1 MNSYL
6 ESPSHSVTLDLSWAR
21 AVGYSHVGKVRSTN
35 EDRFLLNAW
44 PEQEGILAVVA
55 DGMGGNS
62 AGDIA
67 AQLAIDTFAE
77 LLTNPLPLEP
87 LQQYDALL
95 EKCYLA
101 DERIRLEG
109 VSSFKTLGM
118 GTTIVAAILTPT
130 TCVHVF
136 AGDSRLYHFR
146 QGQQQYQTTDHS
158 IVQML
163 LEAGRIQPEDIPTHP
178 MRSIVNSCL
187 GGKAGDG
194 NFSVD
199 PKWNEANPPIMTLKA
214 EDLTLLCSDGLSSYI
229 PEAQL
234 QRLIA
239 EYYHSPSTLN
249 KLLLQDV
256 LEQSKASDNI
266 TLITLAIRQIQNSF
280 HIQL

>member
-1 MNSYL
+1 MNSHL
-6 ESPSHSVTLDLSWAR
+6 EALDASVTLDLGWGR
-21 AVGYSHVGKVRSTN
+21 AVGCSHLGKVRSTN

-77 LLTNPLPLEP
+77 LLTHPLPLVP
-87 LQQYDALL
+87 QQQYEALL

-101 DERIRLEG
+101 DERIRLKG

-146 QGQQQYQTTDHS
+146 QGEQQYRSKDHS

-163 LEAGRIQPEDIPTHP
+163 LETGRIQPEDIPTHP

-187 GGKAGDG
+187 GGKGGDG
-194 NFSVD
+194 NFSID
-199 PKWNEANPPIMTLKA
+199 PKWNEAEPPIITLKK
-214 EDLTLLCSDGLSSYI
+214 EDLILLCSDGFSSYI
-229 PEAQL
+229 TNEQFQLLVAQ
-234 QRLIA
+234 
-239 EYYHSPSTLN
+239 YHHSPSTLN
-249 KLLLQDV
+249 ELLIQNV

-266 TLITLAIRQIQNSF
+266 TLVSLAIDSLSHSPVNY
-280 HIQL
+280 